1 MLIGIAPAIGQTR
14 EAPGFSLP
22 ANAHAAMIRLLQ
34 STDPRE
40 QAWGAWYT
48 GRDHLPQFTTLLQ
61 QVIAQHVLGA
71 SLNEIAAVDAALD
84 ALIQMKQGLPSS
96 VLASVSERRPEQA
109 LILAGFAARDDRDVD
124 PFLFEMLRT
133 NDYYR
138 WFAAANLLLER
149 RTYGLANSI
158 IGSLRLSVHVS
169 VTSGDGSSGTG
180 FGSAGGIGIGCG
192 GGGAAPGL
200 PPWAD
205 YRLGTAASPGL
216 VVLSTGPTTVY
227 YQRILAPAGSTPAQS
242 SVQRAGPSAD
252 ERLQYLASLAGQAP
266 DSLPVRGTEFR
277 EVRLDAGAPLDRALE
292 SVRADILSHWSVLAQ
307 ALVRA
312 GALSQ
317 ESAASDLPTLE
328 LTVYDSRRPVAP
340 PMTVTR

>member
-1 MLIGIAPAIGQTR
+1 MV
-14 EAPGFSLP
+14 
-22 ANAHAAMIRLLQ
+22 RLLQ

-40 QAWGAWYT
+40 QAWGAWYA
-48 GRDHLPQFTTLLQ
+48 GRDYLQQFTPLIQ
-61 QVIAQHVLGA
+61 QLIAQHVSGA
-71 SLNEIAAVDAALD
+71 SINEIAAVDVALD

-96 VLASVSERRPEQA
+96 TLASVSERRPEQA
-109 LILAGFAARDDRDVD
+109 LILAGFAARDDREVD

-149 RTYGLANSI
+149 RTFGLASAI

-169 VTSGDGSSGTG
+169 VTSGDRSSGSG
-180 FGSAGGIGIGCG
+180 FGSAAGSSIGCG
-192 GGGAAPGL
+192 VGGVGAPGL

-227 YQRILAPAGSTPAQS
+227 YQRIIAPAGSMAAPS

-252 ERLQYLASLAGQAP
+252 DRLQYLASLAGHVP

-277 EVRLDAGAPLDRALE
+277 EVRLEAGAALDRALE
-292 SVRADILSHWSVLAQ
+292 SVRADILSRWAVLAQ
-307 ALVRA
+307 ALVRVE
-312 GALSQ
+312 ALSQ
-317 ESAASDLPTLE
+317 ESAATDLPTVDL
-328 LTVYDSRRPVAP
+328 VVHDSRQPAAP
-340 PMTVTR
+340 LLTVTR